1 MDNMQRIKE
10 IILKMSW
17 GKYKYEEELG
27 DQKWHQHFWSFASS
41 AFSFCNFVLIA
52 KVPLV
57 LHCWHFY
64 GDVIANWI
72 APTNKILN
80 DIFPFHRNDLRIVSS
95 PNCSML
101 RSHHLHIAPSLD
113 GIWISFLFLKKNLSL
128 GWYLSWFGS
137 LTTPNKTKTISNI
150 NHFKFAYK
158 PKIKLKKLP

>member
-10 IILKMSW
+10 RILKMSW
-17 GKYKYEEELG
+17 GKYEYEEELG

-41 AFSFCNFVLIA
+41 AFSFCNFVLVA

-72 APTNKILN
+72 APTNKIPN

-95 PNCSML
+95 PNRSML

-113 GIWISFLFLKKNLSL
+113 RIWISFLFLKKIWASDDI
-128 GWYLSWFGS
+128 YLDSAHWQLQINRRQFQIS
-137 LTTPNKTKTISNI
+137 TISNSRI
-150 NHFKFAYK
+150 NQKSN
-158 PKIKLKKLP
+158 